1 MKYRRLQ
8 WSEHLVEMGETGRLA
23 KYWWGS
29 LLESDHLENQDGN
42 WRTTEMD
49 LKAKGTGTMK
59 RTKLSCSSTKELL
72 S

>member
-29 LLESDHLENQDGN
+29 LLESDHLENQEGH
-42 WRTTEMD
+42 
-49 LKAKGTGTMK
+49 G
-59 RTKLSCSSTKELL
+59 KLILWQIL
-72 S
+72 DN